1 MYLPIRIT
9 FYILCQIP
17 ARRGRV
23 GLEVPILGKPFFPIT
38 HCFIFRSNVTL
49 SILSKIVILINF
61 IYFKLECKGCLINIF
76 YEKNFLFRIHFSAVY
91 ICLSKV
97 FESCNS
103 SRKEISSWISQVLGA
118 SILLD
123 TPILNYSCFRKISTF
138 NLTFFHLKLASCT
151 MHSKTVYFNLFFT
164 AIPYF

>member
-1 MYLPIRIT
+1 MDEKVVVIYLPIRIT

-61 IYFKLECKGCLINIF
+61 IYFKLECKGCLINIV
-76 YEKNFLFRIHFSAVY
+76 YEKISYLGSIFQQCTFAYRRCLRAVIVVGRRYPLEFLKSWVLVY
-91 ICLSKV
+91 YWT
-97 FESCNS
+97 
-103 SRKEISSWISQVLGA
+103 RR
-118 SILLD
+118 
-123 TPILNYSCFRKISTF
+123 Y
-138 NLTFFHLKLASCT
+138 
-151 MHSKTVYFNLFFT
+151 
-164 AIPYF
+164 